1 MLKIAS
7 ADRFKN
13 KISITKIRR
22 SIGGSFIKTLLDN
35 SRRPKQSRFQYKKMD
50 YLRKAHWI
58 NYKINLKHMS
68 IYSNKMEIL
77 DYLNYLGTPSQMN
90 VKAEKV

>member
-1 MLKIAS
+1 M
-7 ADRFKN
+7 
-13 KISITKIRR
+13 
-22 SIGGSFIKTLLDN
+22 G
-35 SRRPKQSRFQYKKMD
+35 